1 MLRQHTR
8 APRRTPLSPT
18 AMLPSP
24 GIRRRSTSM
33 LGAASRKARTG
44 IRLCPPAIR
53 VASGSETSRPIA
65 SRSVVGAWYSN
76 GAGFIPLPRKARQL
90 KSELMAQAPRV
101 PAQDGGT
108 YIAMSQPVLL
118 SGTGVGRT
126 VSLHHLMHRI
136 MPKQMHLAL
145 DVPGPGGDGMGDARI
160 MGWPPLPRYRPFR
173 LHRAGS
179 PSADCSGDRAPRAGS
194 CSAIRH
200 AA

>member
-1 MLRQHTR
+1 MLRQPTR

-53 VASGSETSRPIA
+53 VASGSETSRSIA

-108 YIAMSQPVLL
+108 YVAMSQPVLL
-118 SGTGVGRT
+118 SSTGVGRT
-126 VSLHHLMHRI
+126 VSLNHLMHR
-136 MPKQMHLAL
+136 HYAE
-145 DVPGPGGDGMGDARI
+145 A
-160 MGWPPLPRYRPFR
+160 
-173 LHRAGS
+173 S
-179 PSADCSGDRAPRAGS
+179 APRSRRLLDPVETAWAMLGS
-194 CSAIRH
+194 WVGRH
-200 AA
+200 